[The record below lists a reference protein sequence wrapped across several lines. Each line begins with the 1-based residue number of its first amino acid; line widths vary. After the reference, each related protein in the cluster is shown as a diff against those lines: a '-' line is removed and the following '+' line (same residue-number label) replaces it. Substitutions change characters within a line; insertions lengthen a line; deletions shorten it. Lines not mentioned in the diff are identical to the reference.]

1 MCNTPTSPRP
11 PRPPTH
17 RGQDEQNPRCLEQIN
32 ADIESIAAIDRAGAR
47 TIVIVVYIGLALWLL
62 AFDGRPEGFVL
73 LLPWALWS
81 RTRDQP

>member
-1 MCNTPTSPRP
+1 MCTTPTSPRP
-11 PRPPTH
+11 PRSSTH
-17 RGQDEQNPRCLEQIN
+17 RGRDEQSQRCLERIS
-32 ADIESIAAIDRAGAR
+32 ADVESIAAIARAGAR
-47 TIVIVVYIGLALWLL
+47 TIVIVVYLGLALWLL